1 MAAPAPTILDLA
13 MSVTCLKAMV
23 ITSRT
28 PAIAISRSCLPSIM
42 AIYQSVSI
50 TAWMASTPDL
60 LLATNFK
67 VPESTFTAFPKGK
80 EVMPD

>member
-1 MAAPAPTILDLA
+1 MAAPAPTILGPA
-13 MSVTCLKAMV
+13 MSVTCRKAMAT
-23 ITSRT
+23 TSRIPDPEIVLAFNNGT
-28 PAIAISRSCLPSIM
+28 
-42 AIYQSVSI
+42 YQSVSI

-67 VPESTFTAFPKGK
+67 VPQSTFAAFPRGE